1 MKKLILTLILF
12 SSCSPAIY
20 KRGDLPAAKVP
31 KEHAHTNKYI
41 ACLVLAGFFGV
52 WISDNFNPD
61 GK

>member
-1 MKKLILTLILF
+1 MKKLLILLIIL

-31 KEHAHTNKYI
+31 KEHTHTKKYV

-52 WISDNFNPD
+52 WISDNYNTD
-61 GK
+61 K